1 MITFQSQGTLFPSR
15 LTHHPSFV
23 IVRSENP
30 KLCFVSELWAA
41 GGMMKRAETKKGF
54 RNE

>member
-1 MITFQSQGTLFPSR
+1 
-15 LTHHPSFV
+15 LTRNPSFV

-41 GGMMKRAETKKGF
+41 GGIKKRAEMKKGF
-54 RNE
+54 KNE